1 MRAESSS
8 RKLDPVRKNIEPLD
22 AHRQRILFGK
32 RPIDFGDANDRRPP
46 ALTVDV
52 VRDAARGF
60 PVTVEGTFRLWNR
73 TKNRTCVSTRTADE
87 LVQLR
92 TDTIARIDEIQ
103 AATEF
108 PAKKISLCGWCEYKD
123 RCPLWASSETLA
135 RIEAEE
141 TAAKAAAE
149 EAEAEDKS
157 QLSLL

>member
-1 MRAESSS
+1 MSS
-8 RKLDPVRKNIEPLD
+8 DPVLTECRD
-22 AHRQRILFGK
+22 
-32 RPIDFGDANDRRPP
+32 
-46 ALTVDV
+46 ALTPCGLLSVAGLLPRSACEDGLLLS
-52 VRDAARGF
+52 RSA
-60 PVTVEGTFRLWNR
+60 
-73 TKNRTCVSTRTADE
+73 TRTDDE

-92 TDTIARIDEIQ
+92 ADTIARIDEIQ

-123 RCPLWASSETLA
+123 RCPLWATAETLA